1 VDSSSPV
8 DFISTS
14 RSIFVSPGKIHPLP
28 SPNPIQTSLQS
39 LPLSLCLFR
48 RTHGRF
54 VALCGSAHR
63 CAAVFFFPSSSALCA
78 RSAAPSFSFGRAAG
92 SCRCYSSPL
101 AKEHRGPRVVS
112 FLPSLSWPSFACYGA
127 EGRGERERLGWGSGV
142 VLGRFMASCH
152 CNVKCHNPRQ

>member
-39 LPLSLCLFR
+39 LPLSLYLFR

-63 CAAVFFFPSSSALCA
+63 CAAVFFFHLLQRFVRDLRRRPFLLGVLQGAAAATHRRWPKSTEAHVLFRSSLHYRGLPSHAMA
-78 RSAAPSFSFGRAAG
+78 QRAAG
-92 SCRCYSSPL
+92 REKDWDGVAALCG
-101 AKEHRGPRVVS
+101 AD
-112 FLPSLSWPSFACYGA
+112 SWPPATA
-127 EGRGERERLGWGSGV
+127 
-142 VLGRFMASCH
+142 M
-152 CNVKCHNPRQ
+152 